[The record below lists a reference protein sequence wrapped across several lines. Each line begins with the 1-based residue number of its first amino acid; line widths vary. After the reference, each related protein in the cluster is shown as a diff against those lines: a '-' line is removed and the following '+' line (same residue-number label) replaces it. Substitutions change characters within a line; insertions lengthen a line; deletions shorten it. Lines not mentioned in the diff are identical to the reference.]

1 MAKEERYYK
10 HDLVERIGHWAHVVN
25 ILLLVLSGLQ
35 IHHPS
40 WSFFGSISNARM
52 VHFVSTYTF
61 LFIGIWHL
69 YYFFGAK
76 KSVDAFFHPEDAKDI
91 VPTIKWYLFLSDTK
105 PDYTK
110 YNVLQKI
117 SYAGL
122 FVISAFQALL
132 GFALY
137 WNTTFRWFTDLMGGM
152 LSARALHY
160 SITWFF
166 VYFTAVHFYL
176 VIREDVQLLWAMIHG
191 YYRREAKE

>member
-1 MAKEERYYK
+1 MGKEERYYK
-10 HDLVERIGHWAHVVN
+10 HDFMERIGHWVHVVN
-25 ILLLVLSGLQ
+25 ILLLVFSGLQ
-35 IHHPS
+35 IHNPS
-40 WSFFGSISNARM
+40 WAFFGSMSNARF
-52 VHFVSTYTF
+52 VHFLSTYTF

-76 KSVDAFFHPEDAKDI
+76 KHTDAFFMPEDAKDI
-91 VPTIKWYLFLSDTK
+91 IPTLKWYLFLSDTR

-137 WNTTFRWFTDLMGGM
+137 WNKSMRWFTDLMGGM

-160 SITWFF
+160 SLTWIF

-176 VIREDVQLLWAMIHG
+176 VVREDIQLLWAMVHG
-191 YYRREAKE
+191 YYHREAKD